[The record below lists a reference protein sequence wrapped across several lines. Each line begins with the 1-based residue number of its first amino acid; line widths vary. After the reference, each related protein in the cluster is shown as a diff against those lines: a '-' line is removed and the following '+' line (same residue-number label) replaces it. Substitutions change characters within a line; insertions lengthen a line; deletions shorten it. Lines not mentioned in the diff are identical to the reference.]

1 MKKIQFLL
9 LCLLFPI
16 LLYGKSNLKD
26 TVTICVNGLV
36 YELTVSLDSTENK
49 SGTKPYSAICV
60 KLMKQ
65 GKVVG
70 KRIFPL
76 SGRCPIEEDIRV
88 EGSDSGFIIRIPY
101 CDGYLFRF
109 GEARFVYSKGQDDFI
124 LTAYEEEIIDRQS
137 PELDGKVVKYNTCA
151 EVPIVLST
159 FSVVE
164 IRNNTENERLNLP

>member
-16 LLYGKSNLKD
+16 LLYGRGNLKD
-26 TVTICVNGLV
+26 TVTIRVDGLV
-36 YELTVSLDSTENK
+36 YELSVSLDSTEND
-49 SGTKPYSAICV
+49 SGTKPDSVICV
-60 KLMKQ
+60 KLIKQ

-70 KRIFPL
+70 KSIFPL
-76 SGRCPIEEDIRV
+76 SGRCPIEEDIKV
-88 EGSDSGFIIRIPY
+88 EASDNGFIIRIPY

-124 LTAYEEEIIDRQS
+124 LTAYEEEIIDRQHI
-137 PELDGKVVKYNTCA
+137 ELDGKVVKYNICA

-164 IRNNTENERLNLP
+164 IRNNTDNKRLNLP